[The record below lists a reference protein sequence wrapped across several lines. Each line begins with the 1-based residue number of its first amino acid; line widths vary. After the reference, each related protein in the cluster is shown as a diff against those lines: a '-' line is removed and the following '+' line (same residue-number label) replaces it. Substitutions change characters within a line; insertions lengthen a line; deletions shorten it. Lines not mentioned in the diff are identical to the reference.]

1 MGILDRIKARTPKK
15 NKLGVKVATILGA
28 VALSVAESGAV
39 DNRPVIKIALEVLSL
54 KLGAVAVYNAQ
65 KVEGDGQAND

>member
-1 MGILDRIKARTPKK
+1 MNLIERLKARTPKK
-15 NKLGVKVATILGA
+15 NKLGVKIATVLGA

-54 KLGAVAVYNAQ
+54 KLGAIAVYNAQ
-65 KVEGDGQAND
+65 KVEDGQDNN

>member
-1 MGILDRIKARTPKK
+1 MKFIERLKARTPKK

-28 VALSVAESGAV
+28 VALRVAESGAV

-54 KLGAVAVYNAQ
+54 KLGAIAVYNAQ
-65 KVEGDGQAND
+65 KVEEDGPINN

>member
-1 MGILDRIKARTPKK
+1 MGIFERIKARTPKK

-39 DNRPVIKIALEVLSL
+39 DNRPVIKIALEVLSV

-65 KVEGDGQAND
+65 KVEEDAND